1 MHKTLIV
8 YVHGSLDNTNGIHFD
23 APEDKSIILFN
34 TVGNNVTLP
43 IEKIEELKKIYHENS
58 SLYENNDK
66 NIKLLSSKGKKWINN
81 IELCGITS
89 EGIKQYVLLQPYY
102 NHKDNVDKVKI
113 PNLLLNFDN
122 KSGAQLIY
130 ADGSHEDITDI
141 PKTINLKDLIDKY
154 KDVNSFLII
163 SCLANHIKLN
173 NFDLNLLSRIVKPS
187 NKICTRSI
195 KRKHDEAIKE
205 WDDEDDSNSKGGRI
219 KNKKTRKKNNKKTR
233 KKNNK
238 KINRKKN
245 KKTKKNN

>member
-8 YVHGSLDNTNGIHFD
+8 YTHGSLDNTNGIHFD

-34 TVGNNVTLP
+34 TIGNNVTLP
-43 IEKIEELKKIYHENS
+43 IEKIEELKKIYHEKS
-58 SLYENNDK
+58 SLYVNNDK
-66 NIKLLSSKGKKWINN
+66 NIKLLTDKGKKWINN

-187 NKICTRSI
+187 NKICTRSL
-195 KRKHDEAIKE
+195 KRKREEAITK
-205 WDDEDDSNSKGGRI
+205 WNEDDSNSKGGRI
-219 KNKKTRKKNNKKTR
+219 KNKKTRKNKNKKT
-233 KKNNK
+233 K
-238 KINRKKN
+238 KIKKKKN
-245 KKTKKNN
+245 KKTKKKN